1 MEEAKKYFSVSA
13 FMPGTIQKIYVKIGD
28 KVKKGDK
35 ILILDAMKMDNELL
49 SPRNGVVEKIN
60 ITEGEK
66 VPKNHNLVEL
76 CED

>member
-76 CED
+76 CEE